1 MISDRLSQLE
11 KNLNA
16 QYKLLAAAEEGI
28 NQAQSKVAAAKYE
41 MEIDNDIRPRI
52 QKYEEEYFSL
62 LQQES
67 ASVTFVEAEAQ
78 AVVDAL
84 SQEVVRVQR
93 QPDGYTAEI
102 LELLKQ
108 IEDKLNEEVTADA
121 KLKGTLSILPPF
133 IGLSYEAQLDT
144 ENFCRKYFPTL
155 TRLIKGAKK

>member
-67 ASVTFVEAEAQ
+67 ASVTFVEADAQ

-84 SQEVVRVQR
+84 SQEIVRVQR

-121 KLKGTLSILPPF
+121 KLKGTLSIFPPF

-144 ENFCRKYFPTL
+144 ENFCRQ
-155 TRLIKGAKK
+155 

>member
-84 SQEVVRVQR
+84 SQEIVRVQR

-121 KLKGTLSILPPF
+121 KLKGTLSIFPPF

-144 ENFCRKYFPTL
+144 ENFCRQ
-155 TRLIKGAKK
+155 